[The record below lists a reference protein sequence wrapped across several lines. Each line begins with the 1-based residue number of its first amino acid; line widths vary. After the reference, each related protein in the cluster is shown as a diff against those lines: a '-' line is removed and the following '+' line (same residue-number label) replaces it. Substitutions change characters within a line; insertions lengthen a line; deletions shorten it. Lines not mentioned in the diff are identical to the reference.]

1 MPKRNLEKC
10 IEEEITKIMQAQ
22 ERKKQLEAQRKKEE
36 CISRNRRIIEQLEKG
51 VIPWKRPWTGVRGT
65 FNRISRKPYS
75 VLNQLLLEKTGEY
88 ATFKQWTEIGGRV
101 KKGEKGETVVF
112 WKLQEVKDS
121 EDEDKI
127 KQIPILRYYYVF
139 HISQIENVL
148 PLEKEERFD
157 TEPIE
162 QAETVLQDYIER
174 EQIGLEL
181 VDGGNQAYYSP
192 SADRIVLPALNQ
204 FRRAEEFY
212 STAFHEASHST
223 LKKGRCNREAENMG
237 AHFGNDKYSKEEL
250 VAEISSA
257 FILHTLGIE
266 TAETFSNST
275 AYIQNWLQVLK
286 NDKKFIVSASIRAE
300 KSAKYIMNLSE

>member
-1 MPKRNLEKC
+1 MDVY
-10 IEEEITKIMQAQ
+10 EIVTK
-22 ERKKQLEAQRKKEE
+22 
-36 CISRNRRIIEQLEKG
+36 RIIEQLEKG
-51 VIPWKRPWTGVRGT
+51 VISWKRPWTGVCGT

-75 VLNQLLLEKTGEY
+75 VLNQLLLEKSGEY
-88 ATFKQWTEIGGRV
+88 ATFKQWAEIGGRV
-101 KKGEKGETVVF
+101 KKGEKGEIVVF
-112 WKLQEVKDS
+112 WKLQEVKDN

-139 HISQIENVL
+139 HISQVENVL

-157 TEPIE
+157 TEPSE
-162 QAETVLQDYIER
+162 QVETVLQDYIER
-174 EQIGLEL
+174 EQIGFEI

-237 AHFGNDKYSKEEL
+237 AHLGNDKYSKEEL

-286 NDKKFIVSASIRAE
+286 NDKRFIVSASIRAE

>member
-1 MPKRNLEKC
+1 M
-10 IEEEITKIMQAQ
+10 
-22 ERKKQLEAQRKKEE
+22 
-36 CISRNRRIIEQLEKG
+36 
-51 VIPWKRPWTGVRGT
+51 
-65 FNRISRKPYS
+65 
-75 VLNQLLLEKTGEY
+75 
-88 ATFKQWTEIGGRV
+88 
-101 KKGEKGETVVF
+101 
-112 WKLQEVKDS
+112 
-121 EDEDKI
+121 
-127 KQIPILRYYYVF
+127 F

-223 LKKGRCNREAENMG
+223 LKRGDATEKQRTWEHILGM
-237 AHFGNDKYSKEEL
+237 
-250 VAEISSA
+250 IS
-257 FILHTLGIE
+257 T
-266 TAETFSNST
+266 
-275 AYIQNWLQVLK
+275 VK
-286 NDKKFIVSASIRAE
+286 R
-300 KSAKYIMNLSE
+300 NL

>member
-10 IEEEITKIMQAQ
+10 IEEETTKIMQDQ

-51 VIPWKRPWTGVRGT
+51 VILWKRPWTGVRGT

-101 KKGEKGETVVF
+101 KKG
-112 WKLQEVKDS
+112 
-121 EDEDKI
+121 
-127 KQIPILRYYYVF
+127 
-139 HISQIENVL
+139 ENVL

-275 AYIQNWLQVLK
+275 AYIQNWLQV
-286 NDKKFIVSASIRAE
+286 
-300 KSAKYIMNLSE
+300 

>member
-10 IEEEITKIMQAQ
+10 IEEETTKIMQDQ

-101 KKGEKGETVVF
+101 KKG
-112 WKLQEVKDS
+112 
-121 EDEDKI
+121 
-127 KQIPILRYYYVF
+127 
-139 HISQIENVL
+139 ENVL

-275 AYIQNWLQVLK
+275 AYIQNWLQV
-286 NDKKFIVSASIRAE
+286 
-300 KSAKYIMNLSE
+300 

>member
-1 MPKRNLEKC
+1 MDVY
-10 IEEEITKIMQAQ
+10 EIVTK
-22 ERKKQLEAQRKKEE
+22 
-36 CISRNRRIIEQLEKG
+36 RIIEQLEKG

-75 VLNQLLLEKTGEY
+75 VLNQLLLEKSGEY

-101 KKGEKGETVVF
+101 KKGEKGEIVVF
-112 WKLQEVKDS
+112 WKLQEVKDN
-121 EDEDKI
+121 EDENKI
-127 KQIPILRYYYVF
+127 KQIPILRYYYVL
-139 HISQIENVL
+139 HISQVENVL

-174 EQIGLEL
+174 EQIGLEI

-204 FRRAEEFY
+204 FKRAEEFY
-212 STAFHEASHST
+212 STAFHDASHST
-223 LKKGRCNREAENMG
+223 LKKERCNREAENIG

-250 VAEISSA
+250 VAEISSTY
-257 FILHTLGIE
+257 ILHTLGIE
-266 TAETFSNST
+266 TAETFSNSIS
-275 AYIQNWLQVLK
+275 YIQNWLQILK
-286 NDKKFIVSASIRAE
+286 NDKKFIVSASSRAE

>member
-1 MPKRNLEKC
+1 MKAMPKRSLEKC
-10 IEEEITKIMQAQ
+10 IEEETTKIMQDQ

-101 KKGEKGETVVF
+101 KKG
-112 WKLQEVKDS
+112 
-121 EDEDKI
+121 
-127 KQIPILRYYYVF
+127 
-139 HISQIENVL
+139 ENVL

-237 AHFGNDKYSKEEL
+237 AHFGNDKYSKKEL

-286 NDKKFIVSASIRAE
+286 NDKKFIVPASIRAE
-300 KSAKYIMNLSE
+300 KPAKNIWGLIPTFPQTSTQC